1 MARVLY
7 VSQGYRTHDR
17 RFLERLARFH
27 EMWFLPC
34 ERSSVQKGLPLPD
47 GDIQCLPP
55 LSDCKLS
62 PGTNSWAA
70 AAKRFEQIIHEISPD
85 LMHAGPIPLG
95 GYLTA
100 LADFHPALM
109 MSWGSDVLAF
119 PNVSASAKEIVQFS
133 LRHCDMAIADCE
145 AVRQWM
151 AELSGLAAERIV
163 TLPWGVDLKVFRR
176 KRSSLGI
183 RKKLG
188 WSDFKL
194 IISTRSLDPIH
205 SPLVLL
211 KAMKYVFRVRS
222 DTRLLIL
229 GEGSLRRAVES
240 YIQAN
245 GLGSRAHLASQVSE
259 SLLADY
265 FAEADLYV
273 SATECDGSSI
283 SLLQAM
289 ACGLAPIVADACGN
303 REWIKNGENGWLY
316 PAGDDQALAQ
326 VILRA
331 LADDDARRIAG
342 EANIQIARARA
353 DWDRN
358 FPRVL
363 AAYEQL
369 LGERRSEEMRNDAT
383 FQNR

>member
-7 VSQGYRTHDR
+7 VSQGYCTHDQ
-17 RFLERLARFH
+17 RFLERLASAH

-34 ERSSVQKGLPLPD
+34 EETSVQTGLPLPEQ
-47 GDIQCLPP
+47 IHRIPP
-55 LSDCKLS
+55 LSECKLS
-62 PGTNSWAA
+62 FGTNSWAA
-70 AAKRFEQIIHEISPD
+70 AAKRFKEIIHEISPD
-85 LMHAGPIPLG
+85 LVHAGPIPLG

-100 LADFHPALM
+100 LVGFHPVLM

-119 PNVSASAKEIVQFS
+119 PDESVSSKEIAQFS

-145 AVRQWM
+145 AVRQRIV
-151 AELSGLAAERIV
+151 ELSNLRVERIV
-163 TLPWGVDLKVFRR
+163 TLPWGADLEVFRP

-183 RKKLG
+183 REELG
-188 WSDFKL
+188 WLDFTV
-194 IISTRSLDPIH
+194 IISTRSLDPMH
-205 SPLVLL
+205 SPFVLL
-211 KAMKYVFRVRS
+211 DAVKQVLKDRI
-222 DTRLLIL
+222 DTRVLIV
-229 GEGSLRRAVES
+229 GDGSLRRAVECFVRE
-240 YIQAN
+240 N
-245 GLGSRAHLASQVSE
+245 DLCGGVHLASHVSE

-273 SATECDGSSI
+273 SATECDGSSV

-289 ACGLAPIVADACGN
+289 ACGLAPIVADGYGN
-303 REWIKNGENGWLY
+303 SEWIKHGQNGWLY
-316 PAGDDQALAQ
+316 PAGDDQALANAI
-326 VILRA
+326 VRA
-331 LADDDARRIAG
+331 LADGDARRVAG

-369 LGERRSEEMRNDAT
+369 LGESHNAGTGDRAQL
-383 FQNR
+383 QNR